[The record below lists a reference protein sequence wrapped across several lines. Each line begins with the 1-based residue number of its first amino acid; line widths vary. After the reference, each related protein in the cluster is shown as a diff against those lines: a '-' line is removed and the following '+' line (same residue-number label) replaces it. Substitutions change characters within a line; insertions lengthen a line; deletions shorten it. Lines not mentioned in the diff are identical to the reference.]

1 MDGEG
6 FEDLTKDLEL
16 MDGQQAHD
24 EKHLAKE
31 HNIGH
36 GKGKTL
42 PTPNDIGTVR
52 VQSFCT
58 GTRYRPFV
66 VCAEEKVERE
76 ETQTVSSPSSASDS
90 ADLAPHAALSLVAD
104 QSSCE
109 DCSSHAVKK
118 AHDSATMKLA
128 REFERI

>member
-6 FEDLTKDLEL
+6 FEDLTKGLEF

-31 HNIGH
+31 HNIGY

-58 GTRYRPFV
+58 GNHYRPFV
-66 VCAEEKVERE
+66 VCAEF
-76 ETQTVSSPSSASDS
+76 SG
-90 ADLAPHAALSLVAD
+90 
-104 QSSCE
+104 
-109 DCSSHAVKK
+109 
-118 AHDSATMKLA
+118 
-128 REFERI
+128 